1 MEVRIWHRGAIAAAA
16 MVTGVAHADVR
27 SGYNAWQRGDF
38 AAAVTEWRPLAIAG
52 DGDAQFNLGQA
63 YKVGRG
69 VPVDLTQ
76 AEMWFR
82 KAADQGHLAA
92 RDNLGLVL
100 FQGGKRAEA
109 MPYIEDAAGR
119 GDPRAQYVYA
129 TALFNG
135 DLVKQDRVRAYA
147 LMTRASAAGTSAA
160 SVSLAQMD
168 RALSADERARGLTLA
183 RAFEAHATATLPT
196 DRDRPV
202 VGRDEAL
209 AGPKPASVSA
219 PPARDAAT
227 TKPAVSPAPTK
238 TAATQPPRTPAP
250 IKPAPIKPATIK
262 PAPAGAA
269 APSGR
274 WKVQLAAL
282 SDTARAEALWSGLHT
297 RIGALGPYRSF
308 IVPAGKVVRVQA
320 GPLASR
326 AAAERLCQALRAARQ
341 GCVVVAP

>member
-16 MVTGVAHADVR
+16 MMTGVAHADVR

-202 VGRDEAL
+202 VKGDEVSTTTKSA
-209 AGPKPASVSA
+209 AGSTPAA
-219 PPARDAAT
+219 GEAAK
-227 TKPAVSPAPTK
+227 TKPAVPRPPVTIATSP
-238 TAATQPPRTPAP
+238 PPHKPP
-250 IKPAPIKPATIK
+250 VKPAPIK

-282 SDTARAEALWSGLHT
+282 SDTARAQALWSGLHT